1 MTTLQVRDSR
11 AWDMA
16 REIAEA
22 TGTTLTAAVLEALE
36 ARLATIHQ
44 QEAEKGKDGLQQRLA
59 NIVAAFNAEPA
70 TRAPV
75 AFGKDEIDAMWGQ

>member
-11 AWDMA
+11 AWEMA

-44 QEAEKGKDGLQQRLA
+44 QKAEKGKDSLQQRLA
-59 NIVAAFNAEPA
+59 GIVADFNALPP
-70 TRAPV
+70 TRPPV
-75 AFGKDEIDAMWGQ
+75 RFGKDEIDAMWGQ